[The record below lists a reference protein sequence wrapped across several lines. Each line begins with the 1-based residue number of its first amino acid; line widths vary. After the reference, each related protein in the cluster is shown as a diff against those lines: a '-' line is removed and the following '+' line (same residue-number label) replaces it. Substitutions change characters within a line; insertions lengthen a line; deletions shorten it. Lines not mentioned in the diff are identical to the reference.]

1 MTSILVQEE
10 SRGKRRTLVLVG
22 LAAIALVAGSVVA
35 ISVSG
40 QRAATSS
47 SVQTAEPVDQQ
58 LAAKAESSCWFK
70 VKNRSSRS
78 DEVRQWSSVTSTGAK
93 TEQLGEL
100 LIVTGAMEPAVKD
113 DHFYGCSLFQYTP
126 GSPVV
131 MTATSS
137 PSPVRA
143 HNVIPFGFS
152 EDGRKQVQ

>member
-40 QRAATSS
+40 QHAATSS
-47 SVQTAEPVDQQ
+47 SVQIAEPVDQQ
-58 LAAKAESSCWFK
+58 LAAKAESSCLFK

>member
-1 MTSILVQEE
+1 MTSILEQEE
-10 SRGKRRTLVLVG
+10 SGGKRRTLVLVG
-22 LAAIALVAGSVVA
+22 LAAVALVAGSVVA
-35 ISVSG
+35 ITVYG
-40 QRAATSS
+40 QRAATSTP
-47 SVQTAEPVDQQ
+47 VQTAEPVDEQ

-70 VKNRSSRS
+70 VKNRSSRAE
-78 DEVRQWSSVTSTGAK
+78 EVRQWSSVTSAGAK
-93 TEQLGEL
+93 TERLGEL
-100 LIVTGAMEPAVKD
+100 LIVTGAMDQAVKD

-152 EDGRKQVQ
+152 EDGRKQAQ